1 MEGLY
6 YIYMDKEILQK
17 FFAGNATF
25 EEEKRIRE
33 WLNLSATNRERFM
46 QERKAY
52 DLLLLAPAVQQTR
65 YQTKWYISPWISG
78 TVAAV
83 TILLIISGLFWMIR
97 QDATLQYNTIIVPPG
112 QRINLILSDNTNL
125 WLNANTT
132 FSYPTRFNRKSRTVF
147 LNGEAYFDV
156 SPNEKVP
163 FIVKS
168 ELGEVQ
174 VTGTSFNVDAY
185 SATQRFE
192 TSLFEGGV
200 DIYHNE
206 KKIASLKPNET
217 ARLENN
223 QLVVEAIADRE
234 KFLWRDGLIAFNHK
248 RLEEILYSLEKY
260 FDVEIEI
267 ATTALPQHTYSGK
280 FRQSDGVDYAL
291 RVLQK
296 SIHFGF
302 ERDDETGK
310 IYIN

>member
-1 MEGLY
+1 
-6 YIYMDKEILQK
+6 MDKQILHK

-33 WLNLSATNRERFM
+33 WLNLSATNRDCFM

-52 DLLLLAPAVQQTR
+52 DLLLLAPAVHHTT
-65 YQTKWYISPWISG
+65 YQTKWQISPWISG
-78 TVAAV
+78 TAAAV
-83 TILLIISGLFWMIR
+83 ITLLIISGLFWMIR
-97 QDATLQYNTIIVPPG
+97 QDTTIKYNTIIVPPG

-132 FSYPTRFNRKSRTVF
+132 FSYPTRFNRKSRTVY

-168 ELGEVQ
+168 DLGEVQ

-185 SATQRFE
+185 TATQRFE

-200 DIYHNE
+200 DIYQNE
-206 KKIASLKPNET
+206 KKVASLKPNET

-223 QLVVEAIADRE
+223 QLVVEMIGDRDR
-234 KFLWRDGLIAFNHK
+234 FLWRDGLIAFNHK

-260 FDVEIEI
+260 FDVEIKI
-267 ATTALPQHTYSGK
+267 ASTALPQHTYSGK

-296 SIHFGF
+296 SIHFSY
-302 ERDDETGK
+302 ERDEETGK
-310 IYIN
+310 IIIDNY